1 MTVQNYAASAKEI
14 EAERKTAWG
23 NSFVWQGVECRVRTK
38 DGKFLPEVVTYFYS
52 KDGDYQSLDYPFR
65 SVDTLE
71 EAIDRATAAVAKIDR
86 SGRSSAQILADGTVD
101 RAWENIESQH

>member
-1 MTVQNYAASAKEI
+1 MTVPEYKKI
-14 EAERKTAWG
+14 EAEYKAAWG

-38 DGKFLPEVVTYFYS
+38 DGKFFPEVVTYFYT
-52 KDGDYQSLDYPFR
+52 KAGDYQSLSYPYR

-86 SGRSSAQILADGTVD
+86 SGRSASQIIADGTAD
-101 RAWENIESQH
+101 RAWANIESQH